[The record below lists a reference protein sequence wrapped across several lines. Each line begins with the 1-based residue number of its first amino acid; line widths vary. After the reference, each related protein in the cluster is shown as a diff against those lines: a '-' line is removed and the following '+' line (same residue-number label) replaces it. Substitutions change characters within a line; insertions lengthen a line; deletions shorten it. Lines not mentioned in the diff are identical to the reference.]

1 MHARA
6 SATYR
11 AVDLNSAPKHEIMF
25 RLFDRF
31 QHDLVVART
40 AIVGKDIVAKNAA
53 VDHALRIVTELEA
66 SLDHA
71 QSPELCA
78 NLERLYR
85 FVTDQIYQASMKLD
99 IKPLES
105 ASTIMSDLATSFR
118 GAREQQVMGR

>member
-40 AIVGKDIVAKNAA
+40 AIVAKDIVGKNAA

-71 QSPELCA
+71 QAPELCA
-78 NLERLYR
+78 NLERLYK

-105 ASTIMSDLATSFR
+105 ASTIMSGLSTSFR
-118 GAREQQVMGR
+118 SAREQQVAQR